1 MPGMKKKVKN
11 GMMGMKR
18 GGAVKKGKKKA
29 KKQTMLD
36 VAKKLYKEKK
46 ISKEVL
52 TSLERH
58 EKSKDIDLKS

>member
-29 KKQTMLD
+29 KKKTM
-36 VAKKLYKEKK
+36 KKRTKK
-46 ISKEVL
+46 AMGGMMNNKRVMKLL
-52 TSLERH
+52 TN
-58 EKSKDIDLKS
+58 DMM